1 MLDFTKARVL
11 TIRAFFFPGVSIQR
25 EVLMK
30 LTPKLFRSI
39 RRSLLGVSAS
49 LLLGGFAAPA
59 AAQTSFFQGKTVT
72 IIQGRDPGGSGDL
85 RTKAVATFVQKYL
98 PGNPTVIMEYMPGAG
113 GRKAANHLFRV
124 AKPDGLTIGNPSI
137 GMISSAVLGES
148 GVQYDID
155 KFSYLG
161 SPYSTYHAVFV
172 SRKQAGFNSIE
183 KLQAAT
189 GIRIGA
195 QSVGFVTYNEGR
207 LFAYLLGLK
216 DPRFVAAYGGAE
228 IDPALLRGEIDARA
242 TGADTVTQ
250 RNRDWLEKGNIVDFH
265 AILEVPK
272 GEKHPDFPKVPEI
285 DTFAKSDLERK
296 VANMAR
302 AFRIA
307 GTPFV
312 LPPGTPKDRVE
323 IIQGAFRKAF
333 QDPEFFREYKKL
345 TGDEPTPLMPE
356 LHEKAVKDIP
366 REPEVVE
373 VFKKLVGAGPLPSR

>member
-1 MLDFTKARVL
+1 
-11 TIRAFFFPGVSIQR
+11 
-25 EVLMK
+25 MK
-30 LTPKLFRSI
+30 RIGHSV
-39 RRSLLGVSAS
+39 LGVAAAAVFCSM
-49 LLLGGFAAPA
+49 GAPA
-59 AAQTSFFQGKTVT
+59 AAQPSFFQGKTVT
-72 IIQGRDPGGSGDL
+72 IIQGREPGGTGDL

-155 KFSYLG
+155 QFSYLG

-216 DPRFVAAYGGAE
+216 EPRFVAAYGGAE

-242 TGADTVTQ
+242 TGADTVTK
-250 RNRDWLEKGNIVDFH
+250 RNKEWLEKGSIVDFH

-272 GEKHPDFPKVPEI
+272 GEKHPQFSQTPEI
-285 DTFAKSDLERK
+285 ESFAKSDLERK

-312 LPPGTPKDRVE
+312 LPPGTSKDRVE
-323 IIQGAFRKAF
+323 IIQTAFRKAF

-345 TGDEPTPLMPE
+345 TGDEPTPLLPE
-356 LHEKAVKDIP
+356 LHDKAIRDIP
-366 REPEVVE
+366 REREVVE
-373 VFKKLVGAGPLPSR
+373 VFKKLVGAGPLPTR